1 MNCIAS
7 GGATSQTIVYI
18 NQEIEKLS
26 KEKIKLSQTMI
37 STKKNIPLEKID
49 FKKLCFEDKK
59 IVAKSYIKKVVIND
73 NSIEIS
79 FRL

>member
-1 MNCIAS
+1 M
-7 GGATSQTIVYI
+7 
-18 NQEIEKLS
+18 
-26 KEKIKLSQTMI
+26 SQTMI